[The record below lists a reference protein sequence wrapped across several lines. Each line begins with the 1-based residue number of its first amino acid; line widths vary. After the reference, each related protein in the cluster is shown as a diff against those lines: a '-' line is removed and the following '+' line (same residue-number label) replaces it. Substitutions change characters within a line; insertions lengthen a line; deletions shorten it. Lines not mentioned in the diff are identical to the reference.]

1 MYTYQMIG
9 CADDN
14 GKTYISPYGIYS
26 KKQRF
31 SLSKYG
37 KTLDVEELLYRLFQ
51 DDCWRLYK
59 DSVYIPKYSYENKDN
74 KDTSKV
80 EENTKIDKEKMT
92 ATKEDVEDYKKEVAE
107 FLSLLGCLY

>member
-51 DDCWRLYK
+51 DDCWRLY
-59 DSVYIPKYSYENKDN
+59 YSYENKDN

-80 EENTKIDKEKMT
+80 EENTKTDKEKMT
-92 ATKEDVEDYKKEVAE
+92 ATKEDIENYNKEVAE

>member
-1 MYTYQMIG
+1 MYTYQMVG

-26 KKQRF
+26 KKQHF

-51 DDCWRLYK
+51 DDCWRLY
-59 DSVYIPKYSYENKDN
+59 YSYENKDN

-80 EENTKIDKEKMT
+80 KENTKTDKEKMT
-92 ATKEDVEDYKKEVAE
+92 ANKEDIENYNKEVAE
-107 FLSLLGCLY
+107 FLSLLGGLY